1 MNAKIAFR
9 LRKGHQSGTTLIETM
24 VALAILLIV
33 STGLMSVAGVAVTT
47 TETQGHLA
55 ARTAE
60 YAQDKM
66 EQLLA
71 LRFGD
76 TSSNTA
82 PGVGFI
88 TTPAGGTGLQAGGGV
103 NTYAPVGQYS
113 DYLDASGNPV
123 GAGANWEYVRCW
135 QVTDISA
142 TLKQISVTTRVQ
154 NIPGY
159 GGRLP
164 ESTVVAFK
172 TSPF

>member
-1 MNAKIAFR
+1 MNTKNSFLSTRAR
-9 LRKGHQSGTTLIETM
+9 QSGTTLIETV
-24 VALAILLIV
+24 VALAILMIV
-33 STGLMSVAGVAVTT
+33 STGLMSVAGVALTT

-76 TSSNTA
+76 TTSNTA
-82 PGVGFI
+82 PPVGFI
-88 TTPAGGTGLQAGGGV
+88 TTPAGGQGLTAGG
-103 NTYAPVGQYS
+103 NLSTTAPAAQYS
-113 DYLDASGNPV
+113 DYLDANGNPTV
-123 GAGANWEYVRCW
+123 AGANWQYVRVW
-135 QVTDISA
+135 QIANLSA
-142 TLKQISVTTRVQ
+142 TLKQISVKTKVRS
-154 NIPGY
+154 IPGY

-164 ESTVVAFK
+164 ESTVVAYK